1 MDDGDDGFC
10 FWDYQPA
17 VGTIGVPMKAKAEA
31 LAELETEL
39 VRRKL

>member
-17 VGTIGVPMKAKAEA
+17 VGTIGVPLCAEHYYQEHMI
-31 LAELETEL
+31 LMVWE
-39 VRRKL
+39 